1 MKDVSLH
8 YQSRMTYYSV
18 MNVKISTTEDVKNLT
33 RSNVGIAKP
42 ALIIG
47 LFINFGE
54 AEEKVILIR

>member
-1 MKDVSLH
+1 MKDVRLH

-18 MNVKISTTEDVKNLT
+18 INVKISTTEDVKILA

-47 LFINFGE
+47 LLFNRKI
-54 AEEKVILIR
+54 K